1 MTAHINSTDLLA
13 SGLSLCV
20 PAADVMDQS
29 QLCRECA
36 QLGTTCCQGHD
47 IFITRG
53 DCLRIFNHLQRK
65 DFYEYRACCEPAY
78 ADQSDDPVWQQY
90 VFRSDGRRRVLRR
103 KDNGDCTF
111 LTVSGCVLPLTV
123 RPLVCRLFPH
133 IYSALGLA
141 DGWDVSCPAAV
152 KTAGVAL
159 QGSIAGTA
167 LCDAVHWH
175 QLLYNELLWEKIG
188 DEDWIDL

>member
-1 MTAHINSTDLLA
+1 MTIHFCTTDLLA
-13 SGLSLCV
+13 KETNPG
-20 PAADVMDQS
+20 ADAVSSIDQS
-29 QLCRECA
+29 QLCCECA

-53 DCLRIFNHLQRK
+53 DCLRIFNHLRRK
-65 DFYEYRACCEPAY
+65 DFYEYRACSELAY
-78 ADQSDDPVWQQY
+78 ADQGDDPVWQQY

-111 LTVSGCVLPLTV
+111 LTLLGCSLPLAV

-133 IYSALGLA
+133 IYSALGIT

-152 KTAGVAL
+152 RTAGGAL

-167 LCDAVHWH
+167 PNDAVQWH

-188 DEDWIDL
+188 DEDWINL